1 MLSIQ
6 ELTEKNKII
15 PVVKIKNIR
24 QAVPLAKAL
33 YEGGIGCMEITFR
46 TPDAAQAIRQ
56 VADEAAYMLVGAG
69 TVTTKEQAEAA
80 ADAGARFIVSPGFSE
95 KVASFCKEKDI
106 LYLPG
111 CVTPTEIM
119 KAMEYGIQT
128 VKFFPAQIYGGE
140 KAIEALSAPF
150 GNITFVP
157 TGGIHLD
164 SLKEYLRNP
173 KILACGG
180 SWMVKEKYLE
190 TEDFDSIRKE
200 AKKASDTAKEVC
212 G

>member
-6 ELTEKNKII
+6 ELTENKII

-128 VKFFPAQIYGGE
+128 VKFFPAQI
-140 KAIEALSAPF
+140 
-150 GNITFVP
+150 
-157 TGGIHLD
+157 
-164 SLKEYLRNP
+164 
-173 KILACGG
+173 
-180 SWMVKEKYLE
+180 
-190 TEDFDSIRKE
+190 
-200 AKKASDTAKEVC
+200 
-212 G
+212 

>member
-1 MLSIQ
+1 
-6 ELTEKNKII
+6 
-15 PVVKIKNIR
+15 
-24 QAVPLAKAL
+24 
-33 YEGGIGCMEITFR
+33 MEITFR

-157 TGGIHLD
+157 TGQPERISSKSEDTGLWRKLD
-164 SLKEYLRNP
+164 GE
-173 KILACGG
+173 
-180 SWMVKEKYLE
+180 
-190 TEDFDSIRKE
+190 RK
-200 AKKASDTAKEVC
+200 VL
-212 G
+212 GNRRL

>member
-128 VKFFPAQIYGGE
+128 VKFFPAQILWRG
-140 KAIEALSAPF
+140 K
-150 GNITFVP
+150 GNRGAFCSFWKYNLCT
-157 TGGIHLD
+157 D
-164 SLKEYLRNP
+164 RRNP
-173 KILACGG
+173 SGQPERISSK
-180 SWMVKEKYLE
+180 S
-190 TEDFDSIRKE
+190 EDTGLWRKLDGE
-200 AKKASDTAKEVC
+200 RKVP
-212 G
+212 GNRRL